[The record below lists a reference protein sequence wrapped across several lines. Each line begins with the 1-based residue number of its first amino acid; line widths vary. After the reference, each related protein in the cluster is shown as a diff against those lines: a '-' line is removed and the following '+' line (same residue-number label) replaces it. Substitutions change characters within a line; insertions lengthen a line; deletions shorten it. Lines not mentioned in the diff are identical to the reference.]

1 MNEAGKFDPRREAA
15 LLSAYV
21 DGELAP
27 DEMAR
32 IEAHLALPAAES
44 DYARRE
50 IAELRRLKQVTGAMR
65 LHEPPAEEWEAFW
78 TSHYNRAE
86 RSVGWVL
93 LTLGAAVIAAWAA
106 LQAVLAL
113 LAAPDLPVYAK
124 GGIFLV
130 LVGLIVLLVSVVR
143 ERFFTRKHTRY
154 KDIIR

>member
-1 MNEAGKFDPRREAA
+1 VNEAGKFDPGREVA

-27 DEMAR
+27 QDMAR

-50 IAELRRLKQVTGAMR
+50 IAALRRLKQVAGAMR

-78 TSHYNRAE
+78 TIHYNRVE

-93 LTLGAAVIAAWAA
+93 VTLGVAVIAAWAA
-106 LQAVLAL
+106 LQAVIAL
-113 LAAPDLPVYAK
+113 LAEQDLPGYVR